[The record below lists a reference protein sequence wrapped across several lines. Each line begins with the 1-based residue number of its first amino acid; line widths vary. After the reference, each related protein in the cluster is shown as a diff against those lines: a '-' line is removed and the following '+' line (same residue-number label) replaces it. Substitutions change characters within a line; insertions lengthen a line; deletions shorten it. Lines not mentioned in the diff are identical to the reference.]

1 MAPHDI
7 EAAARNATSLWGPE
21 GAQLAGNADAV
32 DGQQPKVVLAPGDG
46 ATAASM
52 LQWADTARLTVIPRG
67 AGTKLAW
74 GSPPSSADLVLSTVR
89 LIAGVDHCAGD
100 LTAILPAGASLAH
113 VNEVLGREGQWLP
126 LDPPLSDRAT
136 IGGIVAT
143 NDSGP
148 RRHRYGT
155 ARDLI
160 IGIEMALVDGRT
172 AKAGGRV
179 VKNVAGYD
187 LSRLLCGSFGTL
199 AFIISATFKL
209 APLPAASRTV
219 VATAGNA
226 QRLGR
231 LALAL
236 AAAQLTPSAVELDSP
251 PSRMLIRFETTPDAA
266 EQQAAAACDL
276 CKRHEAPTAV
286 LQGIFER
293 NAWQSYEAQLWHT
306 EGTLLKI
313 AVLPSHVGDLVDLI
327 ERAAASQSIEYRVGG
342 RAALGVLFLKLRGDA
357 GRHMEIVQEVRRTAA
372 ARGGSAVLL
381 STPVPIERRVD
392 SWGEVGDSLQMMR
405 AVKARFDPHGT
416 LNPGRG
422 PGGV

>member
-1 MAPHDI
+1 MPSHEIDATARI
-7 EAAARNATSLWGPE
+7 AASRWGAE
-21 GAQLAGNADAV
+21 GVRIAGAADAV
-32 DGQQPKVVLAPGDG
+32 DGHQPRVVLEPGDA

-52 LQWADTARLTVIPRG
+52 LHWADTERLTVIPRG
-67 AGTKLAW
+67 AGTKLTW
-74 GSPPSSADLVLSTVR
+74 GASPSSADLVLSTVR
-89 LIAGVDHCAGD
+89 LLAGVDHCAGD
-100 LTAILPAGASLAH
+100 LTAILPAGASLAQ
-113 VNEVLGREGQWLP
+113 VNELLGRERQWLP

-148 RRHRYGT
+148 RRHRYGS

-199 AFIISATFKL
+199 ALIVSATFKL
-209 APLPAASRTV
+209 APLPAASCTV
-219 VATAGNA
+219 IATVGNA

-236 AAAQLTPSAVELDSP
+236 AAAPLTPSAVELDSP
-251 PSRMLIRFETTPDAA
+251 PARMLIRFETTPAAA

-276 CKRHEAPTAV
+276 CTRHEASTTV
-286 LQGIFER
+286 LRGDLEGE
-293 NAWQSYEAQLWHT
+293 AWRAYEAQLWHT

-313 AVLPSHVGDLVDLI
+313 AVLPSHVGDLVELI
-327 ERAAASQSIEYRVGG
+327 ERASATHSVDYRVGG
-342 RAALGVLFLKLRGDA
+342 RAALGVLFLKLRGEVE
-357 GRHMEIVQEVRRTAA
+357 RHMDIVQDVRRTAA
-372 ARGGSAVLL
+372 GRGGSAVLL
-381 STPVPIERRVD
+381 STPVPVERRVD
-392 SWGEVGDSLQMMR
+392 AWGELGDSRRTMQ

-416 LNPGRG
+416 LSPGRG

>member
-1 MAPHDI
+1 MAPRDI
-7 EAAARNATSLWGPE
+7 EATARAATSLWGTE
-21 GAQLAGNADAV
+21 GVHLAGNADAV
-32 DGQQPKVVLAPGDG
+32 DGHQPKMVLEPGDA

-52 LQWADTARLTVIPRG
+52 LHWADTERLTVIPRG
-67 AGTKLAW
+67 AGTKLTW

-89 LIAGVDHCAGD
+89 LVAGVDHCAGD
-100 LTAILPAGASLAH
+100 LTAILPAGASLAQL
-113 VNEVLGREGQWLP
+113 NEVLGRERQWLP

-136 IGGIVAT
+136 VGGIVAT

-199 AFIISATFKL
+199 AVIVSATFKL
-209 APLPAASRTV
+209 APLPAASCTV
-219 VATAGNA
+219 VVTAGNA
-226 QRLGR
+226 KQLGR

-236 AAAQLTPSAVELDSP
+236 TASPLTPSAVELDSP
-251 PSRMLIRFETTPDAA
+251 PARMLIRFETTPAAA

-276 CKRHEAPTAV
+276 YKRHEAPATV
-286 LQGIFER
+286 LQGAFER
-293 NAWQSYEAQLWHT
+293 DAWRSYEAQLWHT

-327 ERAAASQSIEYRVGG
+327 ERATASHSVNYRLGG
-342 RAALGVLFLKLRGDA
+342 RAALGVLFLKLRGDVE
-357 GRHMEIVQEVRRTAA
+357 RHMEIVREVRQTAV

-381 STPVPIERRVD
+381 STPVSIERRVD
-392 SWGEVGDSLQMMR
+392 SWGDVGDSRRTMQ

>member
-1 MAPHDI
+1 MASHDV
-7 EAAARNATSLWGPE
+7 EATARTATSLWGTE
-21 GAQLAGNADAV
+21 SVHVARSADAV
-32 DGQQPKVVLAPGDG
+32 DGHQPIVVLEPGDA

-52 LQWADTARLTVIPRG
+52 LHWADTERLTVVPRG
-67 AGTKLAW
+67 AGTKLTW
-74 GSPPSSADLVLSTVR
+74 GSSPSSADLVLSTVR
-89 LIAGVDHCAGD
+89 LVAGVDHCAGD
-100 LTAILPAGASLAH
+100 LTAILPAGASLAQ
-113 VNEVLGREGQWLP
+113 VNALLGRERQWLP

-148 RRHRYGT
+148 RRHRYGS

-199 AFIISATFKL
+199 AFIASATFKL
-209 APLPAASRTV
+209 APLPAASCTV
-219 VATAGNA
+219 VATVGNA

-236 AAAQLTPSAVELDSP
+236 AALPLAPSAVELDSP
-251 PSRMLIRFETTPDAA
+251 PARMLIRFETTPAAA
-266 EQQAAAACDL
+266 EQQAHAACDL
-276 CKRHEAPTAV
+276 CKRHEAPATV
-286 LQGIFER
+286 QQGDLER
-293 NAWQSYEAQLWHT
+293 DTWRAYESQLWQT
-306 EGTLLKI
+306 DGTLLKI
-313 AVLPSHVGDLVDLI
+313 AVLPSHVGDLIDVI
-327 ERAAASQSIEYRVGG
+327 ERATASHSVDYRVGG
-342 RAALGVLFLKLRGDA
+342 RAALGVLFLKLRGDVE
-357 GRHMEIVQEVRRTAA
+357 RHMEIVREVRRTAVA
-372 ARGGSAVLL
+372 HGGSVVLL
-381 STPVPIERRVD
+381 STPVSIDRRVD
-392 SWGEVGDSLQMMR
+392 SWGEVGDSLRTMQ

>member
-1 MAPHDI
+1 MASRDI
-7 EAAARNATSLWGPE
+7 EATAHTATSLWGTE
-21 GAQLAGNADAV
+21 GVHLAGNGDAV
-32 DGQQPKVVLAPGDG
+32 DGHQPMLVLEPGDA

-52 LQWADTARLTVIPRG
+52 LHWADTERLTVIPRG
-67 AGTKLAW
+67 AGTKLTW
-74 GSPPSSADLVLSTVR
+74 GSSPSSADLVLSTVR
-89 LIAGVDHCAGD
+89 LVAGVDHCAGD
-100 LTAILPAGASLAH
+100 LTAMLPAGASLAQ
-113 VNEVLGREGQWLP
+113 VNELLGRERQWLP
-126 LDPPLSDRAT
+126 LDPPLSERAT

-148 RRHRYGT
+148 RRHRYGS

-199 AFIISATFKL
+199 AFIASATFKL
-209 APLPAASRTV
+209 APLPAASCTV

-236 AAAQLTPSAVELDSP
+236 AAVPLAPSAVELDSP
-251 PSRMLIRFETTPDAA
+251 PPRMLIRFETTPAAA

-276 CKRHEAPTAV
+276 CKRHEAPATV
-286 LQGIFER
+286 LQGDLER
-293 NAWQSYEAQLWHT
+293 DTWRAYESQLWHT

-313 AVLPSHVGDLVDLI
+313 AVLPSHVGPR
-327 ERAAASQSIEYRVGG
+327 RAHRT
-342 RAALGVLFLKLRGDA
+342 RRGSK
-357 GRHMEIVQEVRRTAA
+357 RR
-372 ARGGSAVLL
+372 
-381 STPVPIERRVD
+381 P
-392 SWGEVGDSLQMMR
+392 
-405 AVKARFDPHGT
+405 
-416 LNPGRG
+416 
-422 PGGV
+422 

>member
-1 MAPHDI
+1 MPPYDI
-7 EAAARNATSLWGPE
+7 EATARTAMSLWGPD
-21 GAQLAGNADAV
+21 GAHLAGHADAV
-32 DGQQPKVVLAPGDG
+32 DGHQPKLVLAPGDA

-52 LQWADTARLTVIPRG
+52 LQWADTERLTVIPRG

-100 LTAILPAGASLAH
+100 LTAILPAGASLAQ
-113 VNEVLGREGQWLP
+113 VNEVLGHEGQWLP

-199 AFIISATFKL
+199 AFIISAIFKL

-219 VATAGNA
+219 VATAGTA
-226 QRLGR
+226 QQLGR

-327 ERAAASQSIEYRVGG
+327 ERAAASHSVDYRVGG
-342 RAALGVLFLKLRGDA
+342 RAALGVLFLKLRGAA

-392 SWGEVGDSLQMMR
+392 SWG
-405 AVKARFDPHGT
+405 
-416 LNPGRG
+416 
-422 PGGV
+422 

>member
-1 MAPHDI
+1 MPTHEI
-7 EAAARNATSLWGPE
+7 EATARIAASRWGAE
-21 GAQLAGNADAV
+21 GAHIAGAADAV
-32 DGQQPKVVLAPGDG
+32 DGHQPRVVLEPGDA

-52 LQWADTARLTVIPRG
+52 LHWADTERLTVIPRG
-67 AGTKLAW
+67 AGTKLTW
-74 GSPPSSADLVLSTVR
+74 GASPSSADLVLSTVR
-89 LIAGVDHCAGD
+89 LLAGLDHCAGD
-100 LTAILPAGASLAH
+100 LTAILPAGASLAQ
-113 VNEVLGREGQWLP
+113 VNELLGRERQWLP
-126 LDPPLSDRAT
+126 LDPPLSNRAT

-199 AFIISATFKL
+199 AVIVSATFKL

-219 VATAGNA
+219 VATMGNA

-236 AAAQLTPSAVELDSP
+236 AAVPLTPSAVELDSP
-251 PSRMLIRFETTPDAA
+251 PARMLIRFETTPAAA
-266 EQQAAAACDL
+266 EQQAAAACEL
-276 CKRHEAPTAV
+276 CKRHEASATV
-286 LQGIFER
+286 LQGALEDE
-293 NAWQSYEAQLWHT
+293 AWRAYEAQVWRT

-313 AVLPSHVGDLVDLI
+313 AVLPSHVGDLVELI
-327 ERAAASQSIEYRVGG
+327 ERATASRSVDYRVGG
-342 RAALGVLFLKLRGDA
+342 RAALGVLFLKLRGDVE
-357 GRHMEIVQEVRRTAA
+357 RHMEIVQDVRRTAVE
-372 ARGGSAVLL
+372 RGGSAVLL
-381 STPVPIERRVD
+381 STPLPVERRVEA
-392 SWGEVGDSLQMMR
+392 WGEVGDSRRTMQ
-405 AVKARFDPHGT
+405 AVKARFDPNGT
-416 LNPGRG
+416 LSPGRG

>member
-1 MAPHDI
+1 MASHDS
-7 EAAARNATSLWGPE
+7 EATARTATSLWGTD
-21 GAQLAGNADAV
+21 GVHLAGNGDAV
-32 DGQQPKVVLAPGDG
+32 EGHQPILVLEPGDA
-46 ATAASM
+46 ATVANM
-52 LQWADTARLTVIPRG
+52 LHWADTERLTVIPRG
-67 AGTKLAW
+67 AGTKLTW
-74 GSPPSSADLVLSTVR
+74 GSSPSSADLVLSTAR
-89 LIAGVDHCAGD
+89 LVAGVDHCAGD
-100 LTAILPAGASLAH
+100 LTAILPAGASLTRM
-113 VNEVLGREGQWLP
+113 NELLGRERQWLP

-199 AFIISATFKL
+199 AVILSATFKL
-209 APLPAASRTV
+209 APLPAASCTV

-236 AAAQLTPSAVELDSP
+236 AAAPLTPSAVELDSP
-251 PSRMLIRFETTPDAA
+251 PARMLIRFETTPAAA

-276 CKRHEAPTAV
+276 CARHEAPTTV
-286 LQGIFER
+286 LQGVLER
-293 NAWQSYEAQLWHT
+293 EAWRSYESQLWQT

-327 ERAAASQSIEYRVGG
+327 ERATASHAVDYRVGG
-342 RAALGVLFLKLRGDA
+342 RAALGILFLKMRRDVE
-357 GRHMEIVQEVRRTAA
+357 RHMDIVRDVRRTAA

-381 STPVPIERRVD
+381 STPVSTEQRVD
-392 SWGEVGDSLQMMR
+392 SWGEAGDGLGMMR

>member
-1 MAPHDI
+1 MASHDI
-7 EAAARNATSLWGPE
+7 EATARTATSLWGTE
-21 GAQLAGNADAV
+21 GVHLAGSADAV
-32 DGQQPKVVLAPGDG
+32 DGHKPIAVLEPGDA

-52 LQWADTARLTVIPRG
+52 LHWADTERLTVIPRG
-67 AGTKLAW
+67 AGTKLTW
-74 GSPPSSADLVLSTVR
+74 GSTPSSADLVLSTVR
-89 LIAGVDHCAGD
+89 LVAGVDHCPGD
-100 LTAILPAGASLAH
+100 LTAILPAGASLAR
-113 VNEVLGREGQWLP
+113 VNELLGREGQWLP
-126 LDPPLSDRAT
+126 LDPPQSDRAT

-199 AFIISATFKL
+199 ALVVSATFKL
-209 APLPAASRTV
+209 APLPAASCTV

-231 LALAL
+231 LALAFAAVPL
-236 AAAQLTPSAVELDSP
+236 APSAVELDSP
-251 PSRMLIRFETTPDAA
+251 PARMLIRFETTPAAA

-276 CKRHEAPTAV
+276 CKRHEAPTTL
-286 LQGIFER
+286 LQGLVER
-293 NAWQSYEAQLWHT
+293 DAWRSYEARLWDT

-327 ERAAASQSIEYRVGG
+327 ERATASHSVDYRVGG
-342 RAALGVLFLKLRGDA
+342 RAALGVLFLKLRGDVE
-357 GRHMEIVQEVRRTAA
+357 RHMEIVREVRQTAA

-381 STPVPIERRVD
+381 STPVSTERRID
-392 SWGEVGDSLQMMR
+392 SWGEVGDSLRIMR

-422 PGGV
+422 PGGI

>member
-1 MAPHDI
+1 MASHDI
-7 EAAARNATSLWGPE
+7 EATARTATSLWGTE
-21 GAQLAGNADAV
+21 SVHVAGSADAV
-32 DGQQPKVVLAPGDG
+32 DGHHPIVVLEPGDA

-52 LQWADTARLTVIPRG
+52 LHWADTERLTVVPRG
-67 AGTKLAW
+67 AGTKLTW
-74 GSPPSSADLVLSTVR
+74 GSSPSSADLVLSTVR
-89 LIAGVDHCAGD
+89 LVTGVDHCAGD
-100 LTAILPAGASLAH
+100 LTAILPAGASLAQ
-113 VNEVLGREGQWLP
+113 VNALLGRERQWLP

-148 RRHRYGT
+148 RRHRYGS

-199 AFIISATFKL
+199 AFIAGATFKL

-219 VATAGNA
+219 VATVGNA

-236 AAAQLTPSAVELDSP
+236 AAVPLAPSAVELDSP
-251 PSRMLIRFETTPDAA
+251 PARMLIRFETTPAAA
-266 EQQAAAACDL
+266 EQQAEAACDL
-276 CKRHEAPTAV
+276 CKRHEAPTTV
-286 LQGIFER
+286 QQGDLER
-293 NAWQSYEAQLWHT
+293 DTWRAYESQLWQRD
-306 EGTLLKI
+306 GTLLKI
-313 AVLPSHVGDLVDLI
+313 AVLPSHVGDLIDVI
-327 ERAAASQSIEYRVGG
+327 ERATASHSVDYRVGG
-342 RAALGVLFLKLRGDA
+342 RAALGVLFLKLRGDVE
-357 GRHMEIVQEVRRTAA
+357 RHMEIVRDVRRTAVA
-372 ARGGSAVLL
+372 QGGSAVLL
-381 STPVPIERRVD
+381 STPVSIDRRVD
-392 SWGEVGDSLQMMR
+392 SWGEVGDSLRTMQ

-422 PGGV
+422 PGGL

>member
-7 EAAARNATSLWGPE
+7 GTTARTATSLWGSE
-21 GAQLAGNADAV
+21 SVRLAGIADAV
-32 DGQQPKVVLAPGDG
+32 DGHQPKVVLEPRDG

-52 LQWADTARLTVIPRG
+52 LHWADTEHLTVIPRG

-74 GSPPSSADLVLSTVR
+74 GSPPSSADLVLSTGR
-89 LIAGVDHCAGD
+89 LVAGVDHCAGD
-100 LTAILPAGASLAH
+100 LTAILPAGASLAQ

-143 NDSGP
+143 NDSGS

-219 VATAGNA
+219 VATAGSP
-226 QRLGR
+226 QQLGR

-236 AAAQLTPSAVELDSP
+236 AAAPLTPSAVELDSP
-251 PSRMLIRFETTPDAA
+251 PARMLIRFETTPGAA
-266 EQQAAAACDL
+266 EQQAAAVCEL
-276 CKRHEAPTAV
+276 CSRHEAPTTV
-286 LQGIFER
+286 LQGTFER
-293 NAWQSYEAQLWHT
+293 DAWRSYEAQLWHT

-313 AVLPSHVGDLVDLI
+313 AVLPNQVGDLVDLI
-327 ERAAASQSIEYRVGG
+327 ERAAAGHSIDYRVGG
-342 RAALGVLFLKLRGDA
+342 RAALGVLFLKLRGDVE
-357 GRHMEIVQEVRRTAA
+357 RHMEVVRDVRQTAA

-381 STPVPIERRVD
+381 STPVSIDRRVD
-392 SWGEVGDSLQMMR
+392 SWGEVGDSLTMMR
-405 AVKARFDPHGT
+405 AVKARFDPNGT